1 MTGKQ
6 HLIVYPGGS
15 LSASPQIPGDKSIT
29 HRAIMLSAIS
39 EGTSRIK
46 GFLKS
51 DDCVAT
57 IDALSKMGVQVN
69 LSSEGHLLVQGVG
82 INGLRAPQEEI
93 SLRNS
98 GTAMRL
104 LSGLLCAQTFDSIL
118 TGDSSLLQRPMDRI
132 CEPLEQMGAGIRL
145 TKKGTAPIN
154 IEGGRILRGITYNL
168 PNASAQVKSALLLA
182 ALYTNEKTTLTEEAV
197 TRDHTER
204 MLETFSYPIAYS
216 NQEVSIQGGSS
227 LRATEIEIPRDISSA
242 AFFIL
247 GALISERSKITLKGI
262 GINPTRAGVLSILK
276 MMGGQIQI
284 NNKRALGNEFIADIS
299 VMSSTLHGIS
309 IPENL
314 VSIAI
319 DEFPCIFIAAA
330 VAKGKTVL
338 KNAAELRI
346 KESDRIQVMAAGL
359 HACGIQ
365 VETFEDGLV
374 IHGGKLKGGN
384 INAEGDH
391 RVAMA
396 FTMASLA
403 ASEKIHISDTRNIST
418 SFPEFVKHACL
429 SGIQIEIG
437 S

>member
-1 MTGKQ
+1 
-6 HLIVYPGGS
+6 
-15 LSASPQIPGDKSIT
+15 
-29 HRAIMLSAIS
+29 
-39 EGTSRIK
+39 
-46 GFLKS
+46 
-51 DDCVAT
+51 
-57 IDALSKMGVQVN
+57 
-69 LSSEGHLLVQGVG
+69 
-82 INGLRAPQEEI
+82 
-93 SLRNS
+93 
-98 GTAMRL
+98 
-104 LSGLLCAQTFDSIL
+104 
-118 TGDSSLLQRPMDRI
+118 
-132 CEPLEQMGAGIRL
+132 
-145 TKKGTAPIN
+145 
-154 IEGGRILRGITYNL
+154 
-168 PNASAQVKSALLLA
+168 
-182 ALYTNEKTTLTEEAV
+182 
-197 TRDHTER
+197 
-204 MLETFSYPIAYS
+204 
-216 NQEVSIQGGSS
+216 
-227 LRATEIEIPRDISSA
+227 
-242 AFFIL
+242 
-247 GALISERSKITLKGI
+247 
-262 GINPTRAGVLSILK
+262 

-309 IPENL
+309 IPEDL

-365 VETFEDGLV
+365 VETLEDGLV

-418 SFPEFVKHACL
+418 SFPEFVKYACS